1 MEYVTPKEAAKL
13 WGISERRVV
22 VLCANG
28 KVEGAKRLGGKMWV
42 IPQSAEKPPDGRTRE
57 AKAAKSEL
65 QKNKENVK

>member
-22 VLCANG
+22 VLCAND

-42 IPQSAEKPPDGRTRE
+42 IPQFTEKPPDGRTRE
-57 AKAAKSEL
+57 AKAAKSAK
-65 QKNKENVK
+65 QGDK